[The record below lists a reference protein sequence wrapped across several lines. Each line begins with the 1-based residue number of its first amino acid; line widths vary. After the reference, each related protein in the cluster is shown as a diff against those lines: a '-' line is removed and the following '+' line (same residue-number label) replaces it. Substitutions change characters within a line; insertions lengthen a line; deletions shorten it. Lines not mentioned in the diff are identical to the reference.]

1 MLSEILI
8 KKILKRRVKENL
20 VLLVAPGGNL
30 YE

>member
-8 KKILKRRVKENL
+8 KKILKRIIKKFL
-20 VLLVAPGGNL
+20 VLLVAPGGNV